1 MIGMSSLV
9 NPYRQ
14 MPTVTV
20 FFDFGI
26 LPISTHDHCPY
37 AARTLC
43 PSGAIP
49 TGSAA
54 SGKQVVI
61 CRNRTAL
68 PQSSSR
74 QTAADLR
81 QINMSHVCSFE
92 YPFVSDIRT
101 SKNLGLPV
109 TLDLISRQSVS
120 PYLYTVRASDAG

>member
-54 SGKQVVI
+54 SGKQVV
-61 CRNRTAL
+61 L
-68 PQSSSR
+68 PQPHCP
-74 QTAADLR
+74 TAKQFAPNR
-81 QINMSHVCSFE
+81 GGSASNKHVTCV
-92 YPFVSDIRT
+92 FVRVPVRIRY
-101 SKNLGLPV
+101 SY
-109 TLDLISRQSVS
+109 Q
-120 PYLYTVRASDAG
+120 